1 MVSSESQSKRR
12 PISLEVCV
20 PFSLPPMMLAQC
32 SNPPGPLEGFDLS
45 PPCGGGTGHAA
56 RTKRQTTKTALQMA
70 LKITGAILVQRPRAC
85 NRRPRARALD
95 VMSFDGPCAV
105 LSSAL
110 PLKRSRVAG
119 STRKGIGGLALVGV
133 APAIAN
139 AVFNA
144 TGKRVRDLPITP
156 EKLL

>member
-1 MVSSESQSKRR
+1 MVSSESRSKRR
-12 PISLEVCV
+12 ATSLEVYV

-45 PPCGGGTGHAA
+45 PPCGGGTGHAT

-85 NRRPRARALD
+85 NRKTRPLD
-95 VMSFDGPCAV
+95 AMAFDSPCAA

-110 PLKRSRVAG
+110 LLKRSRVAG
-119 STRKGIGGLALVGV
+119 STRKGIGELALVGV
-133 APAIAN
+133 APVIAN

>member
-12 PISLEVCV
+12 ATSLEVRV

-56 RTKRQTTKTALQMA
+56 KTKRQTTKTALQMA

-85 NRRPRARALD
+85 NRRPRLGRWLQW
-95 VMSFDGPCAV
+95 
-105 LSSAL
+105 
-110 PLKRSRVAG
+110 
-119 STRKGIGGLALVGV
+119 
-133 APAIAN
+133 
-139 AVFNA
+139 
-144 TGKRVRDLPITP
+144 
-156 EKLL
+156 LLTAYVQR

>member
-12 PISLEVCV
+12 ATSLEVCV

-85 NRRPRARALD
+85 NRRPRALD
-95 VMSFDGPCAV
+95 VMSFDVPCVGLA
-105 LSSAL
+105 SSL
-110 PLKRSRVAG
+110 LVKRSRVAG
-119 STRKGIGGLALVGV
+119 STRKGMGELAFGGVS
-133 APAIAN
+133 PAILN
-139 AVFNA
+139 AVFIA
-144 TGKRVRDLPITP
+144 
-156 EKLL
+156 